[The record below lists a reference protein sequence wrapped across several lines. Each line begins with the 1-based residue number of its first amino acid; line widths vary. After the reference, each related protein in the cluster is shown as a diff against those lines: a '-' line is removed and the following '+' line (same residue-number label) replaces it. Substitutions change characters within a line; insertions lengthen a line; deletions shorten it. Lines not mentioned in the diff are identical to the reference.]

1 MIRTTLLTLSALI
14 AFAANSLLTRAA
26 LTGGNIGPAEFS
38 LIRLVSGALVIFLI
52 LSQQGKFKR
61 SDGDWRSGAML
72 LLYAAAFSFAY
83 VNLDTGT
90 GALALFASVQMTMLG
105 YQAKTKGLSL
115 FEIIG
120 AMIAFSGFVYL
131 VLPAIG
137 SPSVSGFVLM
147 VLAGIGWGGYSLMG
161 RGKSDPLARTG
172 GNFWRASLLAL
183 PLLGLAIKDG
193 QMNGQMSAAINMQ
206 GVGLAVSC
214 GAITSGLGYAIWY
227 SALKD
232 LSTSLA
238 ATGQLLVPPLA
249 AIMGWAV
256 LGESFSLR
264 LAIATLVVLLG
275 LYIVLSSNAKT
286 SKA

>member
-1 MIRTTLLTLSALI
+1 MIHTALLTLLALI

-26 LTGGNIGPAEFS
+26 LTGANIGPAEFS
-38 LIRLVSGALVIFLI
+38 LIRLSSGALMIVLI

-61 SDGDWRSGAML
+61 ADGDWLSGAML

-83 VNLDTGT
+83 ISLDTGT

-105 YQAKTKGLSL
+105 YQAKTKGLSRL
-115 FEIIG
+115 EIIG
-120 AMIAFSGFVYL
+120 AVIAFSGFVYL
-131 VLPAIG
+131 VIPAIG

-147 VLAGIGWGGYSLMG
+147 VFAGIGWGAYSLLG
-161 RGKSDPLARTG
+161 RGKNDPLARTG

-183 PLLGLAIKDG
+183 PLLVLAFKDG
-193 QMNGQMSAAINMQ
+193 EMSTAINMQ
-206 GVGLAVSC
+206 GIGLAVLC
-214 GAITSGLGYAIWY
+214 GAVTSGLGYAVWY
-227 SALKD
+227 SALKN

-256 LGESFSLR
+256 LGEALTLR

-286 SKA
+286 SRP